1 MKLLNFAIIK
11 LTCCLII
18 GVLIGYFYDVPI
30 QFNVYLLGVLIV
42 ILFAS
47 YLISRKQFIK
57 TAWFGIIAFMTMISV
72 GIWTVT
78 SHNQKH
84 YSTHYSHFISTEND
98 SLKTITFRIR
108 EVLKPGTYYHK
119 YIIDILKSDNNAVS
133 GKSILNIQK
142 DSAQNQIKVDDVFMT
157 EAMFKAI
164 NPPLNPGQFDYKNYL
179 EKQYVYHQLFVNKD
193 AILKLNSKQHTL
205 FGIANNIRDH
215 INLKL
220 EKYSFKPDELAV
232 INALLLGQRQN
243 ISEDVYSNYKN
254 AGAIHILAI
263 SGLHIGII
271 LIILTA
277 IFKPIERLKYGLFI
291 KTILLLTILWSFAII
306 AGLSASVT
314 RAVTMFSI
322 VAIGMHLKRP
332 TNIYNTLAISIFI
345 ILLFKPLFLFDVGFQ
360 LSYMAVFAIVSIDPY
375 LYKLWQPKYWIL
387 RKYWHTLTITIS
399 AQLGIVPISL
409 FYFHQ
414 FPGLFFLSNLLIIP
428 FLGLILGL
436 GILVIILAVV
446 NGLPVFLASLL
457 GSSIDL
463 MNCIV
468 GWVAQQHAFL
478 FKDIPFSFLYVI
490 VAYLFIISLVRFLLK
505 RNYLRLILLCITILI
520 IQVSVIYTSFNGPD
534 NEFLVFHKSRF
545 SLLGSVHKNKLI
557 IFDDFD
563 SITNANNNIIKDYS
577 VDNFIKDNKKDT
589 LRSIYVIGSKN
600 LLVIDSLGIFN
611 VKSFKPDYVLLR
623 NSPKI
628 NLMRL
633 IDSIHPSTIIAD
645 GSNYKSYVAR
655 WKLTCLK
662 TKITFHATSEKG
674 AFITDY

>member
-1 MKLLNFAIIK
+1 
-11 LTCCLII
+11 
-18 GVLIGYFYDVPI
+18 
-30 QFNVYLLGVLIV
+30 
-42 ILFAS
+42 
-47 YLISRKQFIK
+47 
-57 TAWFGIIAFMTMISV
+57 
-72 GIWTVT
+72 
-78 SHNQKH
+78 
-84 YSTHYSHFISTEND
+84 
-98 SLKTITFRIR
+98 
-108 EVLKPGTYYHK
+108 
-119 YIIDILKSDNNAVS
+119 
-133 GKSILNIQK
+133 
-142 DSAQNQIKVDDVFMT
+142 
-157 EAMFKAI
+157 
-164 NPPLNPGQFDYKNYL
+164 
-179 EKQYVYHQLFVNKD
+179 
-193 AILKLNSKQHTL
+193 
-205 FGIANNIRDH
+205 
-215 INLKL
+215 
-220 EKYSFKPDELAV
+220 
-232 INALLLGQRQN
+232 
-243 ISEDVYSNYKN
+243 
-254 AGAIHILAI
+254 
-263 SGLHIGII
+263 
-271 LIILTA
+271 
-277 IFKPIERLKYGLFI
+277 
-291 KTILLLTILWSFAII
+291 
-306 AGLSASVT
+306 
-314 RAVTMFSI
+314 MFSI